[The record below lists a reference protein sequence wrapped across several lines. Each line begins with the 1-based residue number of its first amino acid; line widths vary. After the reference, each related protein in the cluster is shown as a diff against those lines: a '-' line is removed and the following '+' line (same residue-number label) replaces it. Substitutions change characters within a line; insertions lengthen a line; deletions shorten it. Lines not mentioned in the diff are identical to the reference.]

1 MAKNETEV
9 KGKTAPAAEQAA
21 ATTTAVA
28 ATAQTAVTVGNAMFA
43 ADSGAGMENTTQESF
58 AIPFLL
64 TLQKGSPQ
72 VDEAGPG
79 PLVEG
84 AKAGMLFENITG
96 RLIDGKTGALVI
108 PCAYRRVFLRWGA
121 RGTENSGFKG
131 ELSPEEVANLRAQSK
146 IVEIDNQLYF
156 PEEDGSIRRAKDGKV
171 QSDKVSDTRNHYVLL
186 LDEATGGWTNVLIS
200 LTSTQIKK
208 SKALMSA
215 LASVKVPGGPSGMF
229 TPPTFANVVRI
240 STVAESNDKGNWY
253 GVQFALS
260 GLVERAELYAAA
272 KAFHASVIK
281 GEVTAKYEE
290 AGEGGEGGPA
300 QGF

>member
-1 MAKNETEV
+1 MAKNETVKKDDQPATKATEV
-9 KGKTAPAAEQAA
+9 AQAA
-21 ATTTAVA
+21 STAVA
-28 ATAQTAVTVGNAMFA
+28 VSNAMFA

-84 AKAGMLFENITG
+84 AKAGMLFENVTG
-96 RLIDGKTGALVI
+96 RLIDGKIGVTVI

-131 ELSPEEVANLRAQSK
+131 ELLPEQVAALRAEGK
-146 IVEIDNQLYF
+146 VIEIDNQLYF
-156 PEEDGSIRRAKDGKV
+156 PDDDGTIRRGKDGKV
-171 QSDKVSDTRNHYVLL
+171 LCDKVSDTRNHYVLII
-186 LDEATGGWTNVLIS
+186 DDATGGWSNALIS

-215 LASVKVPGGPSGMF
+215 MASVKVPGGPAGMF
-229 TPPTFANVVRI
+229 TPPTFANKVKMT
-240 STVAESNDKGNWY
+240 TVPESNDKGNWY
-253 GVQFALS
+253 GVKFDLAGVVDRQ
-260 GLVERAELYAAA
+260 EIYAAA
-272 KAFHASVIK
+272 KAFHASVTK
-281 GEVTAKYEE
+281 GEVTAKYED
-290 AGEGGEGGPA
+290 AADAVEGA
-300 QGF
+300 QGSGF